1 VIQQYVQPLYQ
12 LCQRAGVELR
22 GLYEQHLRQPLQID
36 IKDDAS
42 PVTCADRRA
51 NEILRLGLQK
61 LDPGIAILSEESELP
76 GFEQRSQWRQLW
88 LLDPLDGTRE
98 FIAGSGHFC
107 ISIARV
113 EDNHAVFG
121 VIYLPLTGEMYVGG
135 CHQAAMVYTPRQQ
148 RLLAPSRAQYGSP
161 LKLLASKG
169 GGQHPGVLRFR
180 QKLADRFDW
189 VMLETRGSAWKFC
202 RLAEGAGHV
211 YPRFGAT
218 AEWDTAAG
226 QAILEAAG
234 GALIDLD
241 GQALRYNLRP
251 SLKNPP
257 FMALSPA
264 GFDWRE
270 LFP

>member
-1 VIQQYVQPLYQ
+1 MHQLAQPLYQ
-12 LCQRAGVELR
+12 LCQRAGATLR
-22 GLYEQHLRQPLQID
+22 KLYVQHLRQPLQID

-51 NEILRLGLQK
+51 NEILRQGLQQ
-61 LDPGIAILSEESELP
+61 LDPGIAILSEESQLP
-76 GFEQRSQWRQLW
+76 TFEQRSQWRQYW

-113 EDNHAVFG
+113 EDNRAVLG
-121 VIYLPLTGEMYVGG
+121 LIYLPLTGEMYLGG
-135 CHQAAMVYTPRQQ
+135 VDQAAMVYTPRHQ

-161 LKLLASKG
+161 VKLLASKRG
-169 GGQHPGVLRFR
+169 GRHPGVLQFR
-180 QKLADRFDW
+180 QNLAERFDW

-202 RLAEGAGHV
+202 RLAEGGGHA

-234 GALIDLD
+234 GAVVGLD

-251 SLKNPP
+251 GIQNPP

-264 GFDWRE
+264 DFDWQE